1 MAKKQINMKTAA
13 GQSMADTAVRMA
25 EDGYVAMPVRRV
37 FGSRMDNAGS
47 HWKGVYNNLLGVSP
61 DGQSASV
68 AATSPV
74 GNEIPVT
81 GGTEKLGYIS
91 WGANNR
97 HPNMVALLVS
107 MLPYTAVGVKFN
119 TDVIA
124 GLGPKPKYRFNRYV
138 NGGIQTES
146 IDYSAAKQLIEGQLF
161 EKRQQLMDFLSTANN
176 GQNELRKQMEDQL
189 RKEVAD
195 LEQALKKWEDTTKG
209 VEILLKN
216 SNVDLVN
223 TELANDF
230 SHFGICFP
238 ELQLDLQNENK
249 NDATWNPKVIGI
261 NYHSAHTCRL
271 ERMDKQNRINYVY
284 VSNGWLDS
292 TVNNQNQDF
301 EIAAVPALDP
311 HRPLASLEEK
321 IRNHRIRSYTGAKN
335 ANGKPKTER
344 PTHFILP
351 CYYPSAGHP
360 YYPQPAWQ
368 SILVGDVY
376 RYLSTIVESRRIAKE
391 NSNSAGKIIYIHT
404 EYLQKLFMQADVKK
418 QEEKDALRDAMWAE
432 INTFLKDKE
441 NNGQTILSFTFIGSD
456 GKEHD
461 AWRIVDVPMSDSNEA
476 DANKTELEELS
487 NIVFLALQIHSVLIG
502 NSIGASSSGGTQ
514 QREMYELKKLLTVP
528 TQRLLLKPY
537 YVARDFNGWD
547 EHLEWEIGQ
556 MSLTTLDRNKNGME
570 ETKV

>member
-1 MAKKQINMKTAA
+1 MAKKKPQMTTPAA
-13 GQSMADTAVRMA
+13 QTLAATTQQMAQ
-25 EDGYVAMPVRRV
+25 EGYVALPARRV

-47 HWKGVYNNLLGVSP
+47 HWKGVYNNLLGVAP

-68 AATSPV
+68 SATSPV

-81 GGTEKLGYIS
+81 GGTDKLGYIS

-97 HPNMVALLVS
+97 HPNMVSLLVS

-124 GLGPKPKYRFNRYV
+124 GLGPKPVYRYNRFV
-138 NGGIQTES
+138 NGGIQTER
-146 IDYSAAKQLIEGQLF
+146 IDYSAAKTLIEGQLM
-161 EKRQQLMDFLSTANN
+161 EKRRILMYFLATE
-176 GQNELRKQMEDQL
+176 GGDPTLRKQMEEQL
-189 RKEVAD
+189 RKELA
-195 LEQALKKWEDTTKG
+195 EAEAALNKWEETTKG
-209 VEILLKN
+209 VKELLKN

-223 TELANDF
+223 TELASDF

-238 ELQLDLQNENK
+238 ELQLDRQGENE
-249 NDATWNPKVIGI
+249 NDATWKPKVIGI

-271 ERMDKQNRINYVY
+271 ERMDKKGVINYVY
-284 VSNGWLDS
+284 ISNQWLDS
-292 TVNNQNQDF
+292 TVNNQNSDF
-301 EIAAVPALDP
+301 EIAAVPALDA

-321 IRNHRIRSYTGAKN
+321 VRNHRIRAY
-335 ANGKPKTER
+335 NGKKSSKGKRIGERR

-404 EYLQKLFMQADVKK
+404 DYLAKLYQQEDIKTADER
-418 QEEKDALRDAMWAE
+418 QQLRDQMWNE
-432 INTFLKDKE
+432 INTFLQDRQ
-441 NNGQTILSFTFIGSD
+441 NNGQTILSFTFTGSD

-461 AWRIVDVPMSDSNEA
+461 AWRIVDVPMNSANEA

-556 MSLTTLDRNKNGME
+556 MTLTTLDRNKNGME

>member
-1 MAKKQINMKTAA
+1 MAKKNPQMTTPAA
-13 GQSMADTAVRMA
+13 QSLAATTQQMAQ
-25 EDGYVAMPVRRV
+25 EGYVALPARRV

-47 HWKGVYNNLLGVSP
+47 HWKGVYNNLLGVAP

-68 AATSPV
+68 SATSPV
-74 GNEIPVT
+74 GNEIPVA
-81 GGTEKLGYIS
+81 GGTDKLGYIS

-97 HPNMVALLVS
+97 HPNMVSLLVS

-124 GLGPKPKYRFNRYV
+124 GLGPKPVYRYNRFV
-138 NGGIQTES
+138 NGGIQTER
-146 IDYSAAKQLIEGQLF
+146 IDYSAAKTLIEGQLM
-161 EKRQQLMDFLSTANN
+161 EKRRILMDFLATE
-176 GQNELRKQMEDQL
+176 GGDPTLRKQMEEQL
-189 RKEVAD
+189 RKELA
-195 LEQALKKWEDTTKG
+195 EAEAALNKWEETTKG
-209 VEILLKN
+209 VKELLKN

-223 TELANDF
+223 TELASDF

-238 ELQLDLQNENK
+238 ELQLDRQGENE
-249 NDATWNPKVIGI
+249 NDATWKPKVIGI

-271 ERMDKQNRINYVY
+271 ERMDKKGVINYVY
-284 VSNGWLDS
+284 ISNQWLDS
-292 TVNNQNQDF
+292 TVNNQNSDF
-301 EIAAVPALDP
+301 EIAAVPALDA

-321 IRNHRIRSYTGAKN
+321 VRNHRIRAY
-335 ANGKPKTER
+335 NGKKSSKGKRIGERR

-404 EYLQKLFMQADVKK
+404 DYLAKLYQQEDIKTADER
-418 QEEKDALRDAMWAE
+418 QQLRDQMWNE
-432 INTFLKDKE
+432 INTFLQDRQ
-441 NNGQTILSFTFIGSD
+441 NNGQTILSFTFTGSD

-461 AWRIVDVPMSDSNEA
+461 AWRIVDVPMNSANEA

-556 MSLTTLDRNKNGME
+556 MTLTTLDRNKNGME

>member
-1 MAKKQINMKTAA
+1 MAKKKPQMTTPAA
-13 GQSMADTAVRMA
+13 QSLAATTQQMAQ
-25 EDGYVAMPVRRV
+25 EGYVALPARRV
-37 FGSRMDNAGS
+37 FGSRMDNAGA
-47 HWKGVYNNLLGVSP
+47 HWKETYNTLLGVAP
-61 DGQSASV
+61 DGKNASV

-97 HPNMVALLVS
+97 HPNMVSLLVS

-124 GLGPKPKYRFNRYV
+124 GLGPKPMYRYNRFV
-138 NGGIQTES
+138 NGGVQTER
-146 IDYSAAKQLIEGQLF
+146 IDYSAAKTLIEGQLM
-161 EKRQQLMDFLSTANN
+161 EKCKALMDFLATD
-176 GQNELRKQMEDQL
+176 GGDPTLRKQMEDQL
-189 RKEVAD
+189 RKELAD
-195 LEQALKKWEDTTKG
+195 AEAALKKWELTTNGIK
-209 VEILLKN
+209 ELLKN

-238 ELQLDLQNENK
+238 ELQLDRQAENK
-249 NDATWNPKVIGI
+249 NDATWKPRVIGI

-271 ERMDKQNRINYVY
+271 ERMDKKGVINYVY
-284 VSNGWLDS
+284 ISNQWLDS
-292 TVNNQNQDF
+292 TVNNQNNDF
-301 EIAAVPALDP
+301 EVAAVPALDA

-321 IRNHRIRSYTGAKN
+321 IRNHRIRAY
-335 ANGKPKTER
+335 NGKTTAKGKPQTER

-404 EYLQKLFMQADVKK
+404 DYLAKLYQQEDVKTADDR
-418 QEEKDALRDAMWAE
+418 EKLRDDMWNE
-432 INTFLKDKE
+432 INTFLQDRQ
-441 NNGQTILSFTFIGSD
+441 NNGQTILSFTFTGTD

-461 AWRIVDVPMSDSNEA
+461 AWRIVDVPMNSANEA

-547 EHLEWEIGQ
+547 EHLEWEIGS
-556 MSLTTLDRNKNGME
+556 MTLTTLDRNKNGIE

>member
-1 MAKKQINMKTAA
+1 MAKKKPQMTTPAA
-13 GQSMADTAVRMA
+13 QSLAATTQQMAQ
-25 EDGYVAMPVRRV
+25 EGYVALPARRV
-37 FGSRMDNAGS
+37 FGSRMDNAGA
-47 HWKGVYNNLLGVSP
+47 HWKETYNTLLGVAP
-61 DGQSASV
+61 DGKNASV

-97 HPNMVALLVS
+97 HPNMVSLLVS

-124 GLGPKPKYRFNRYV
+124 GLGPKPMYRYNRFV
-138 NGGIQTES
+138 NGGVQTER
-146 IDYSAAKQLIEGQLF
+146 IDYSAAKTLIEGQLM
-161 EKRQQLMDFLSTANN
+161 EKRKALMDFLATE
-176 GQNELRKQMEDQL
+176 GGDPTLRKQMEDQL
-189 RKEVAD
+189 RKELAD
-195 LEQALKKWEDTTKG
+195 AEAALKKWELTTNG
-209 VEILLKN
+209 IQELLKN

-238 ELQLDLQNENK
+238 ELQLDRQAENK
-249 NDATWNPKVIGI
+249 NDATWKPRVIGI

-271 ERMDKQNRINYVY
+271 ERMDKKGVINYVY
-284 VSNGWLDS
+284 ISNRWLDS
-292 TVNNQNQDF
+292 TVNNQNNDF
-301 EIAAVPALDP
+301 EVAAVPALDA

-321 IRNHRIRSYTGAKN
+321 IRNHRIRAY
-335 ANGKPKTER
+335 NGKTTAKGKPQTER

-404 EYLQKLFMQADVKK
+404 DYLAKLYQQEDVKTADDR
-418 QEEKDALRDAMWAE
+418 EKLRDDMWNE
-432 INTFLKDKE
+432 INTFLQDRQ
-441 NNGQTILSFTFIGSD
+441 NNGQTILSFTFTGTD

-461 AWRIVDVPMSDSNEA
+461 AWRIVDVPMNSANEA

-502 NSIGASSSGGTQ
+502 NSIGASRSGGTQ

-547 EHLEWEIGQ
+547 EHLEWEIGS
-556 MSLTTLDRNKNGME
+556 MTLTTLDRNKNGIE

>member
-1 MAKKQINMKTAA
+1 MAKKKPQMTTPAA
-13 GQSMADTAVRMA
+13 QSLAATTQQMAQ
-25 EDGYVAMPVRRV
+25 EGYVALPARRV
-37 FGSRMDNAGS
+37 FGSRMDNAGA
-47 HWKGVYNNLLGVSP
+47 HWKETYNTLLGVAP
-61 DGQSASV
+61 DGKNASV

-74 GNEIPVT
+74 GNERPVT

-97 HPNMVALLVS
+97 HPNMVSLLVS

-124 GLGPKPKYRFNRYV
+124 GLGPKPMYRYNRFV
-138 NGGIQTES
+138 NGGVQTER
-146 IDYSAAKQLIEGQLF
+146 IDYSAAKTLIEGQLM
-161 EKRQQLMDFLSTANN
+161 EKRKALMDFLVTE
-176 GQNELRKQMEDQL
+176 GGDPTLRKQMEDQL
-189 RKEVAD
+189 RKELAD
-195 LEQALKKWEDTTKG
+195 AEAALKKWELTTNG
-209 VEILLKN
+209 IQELLKN

-238 ELQLDLQNENK
+238 ELQLDRQAENK
-249 NDATWNPKVIGI
+249 NDATWKPRVIGI

-271 ERMDKQNRINYVY
+271 ERMDKKGVINYVY
-284 VSNGWLDS
+284 ISNQWLDS
-292 TVNNQNQDF
+292 TVNNQNNDF
-301 EIAAVPALDP
+301 EVAAVPALDA

-321 IRNHRIRSYTGAKN
+321 IRNHRIRAY
-335 ANGKPKTER
+335 NGKTTAKGKPQTER

-404 EYLQKLFMQADVKK
+404 DYLAKLYQQEDVKTA
-418 QEEKDALRDAMWAE
+418 EAREKLRDDMWNE
-432 INTFLKDKE
+432 INTFLQDRQ
-441 NNGQTILSFTFIGSD
+441 NNGQTILSFTFTGTD

-461 AWRIVDVPMSDSNEA
+461 AWRIVDVPMNSANEA

-547 EHLEWEIGQ
+547 EHLEWEIGS
-556 MSLTTLDRNKNGME
+556 MTLTTLDRNKNGIE

>member
-1 MAKKQINMKTAA
+1 MAKKKPQMTTSAA
-13 GQSMADTAVRMA
+13 QSLAATTQQMAQ
-25 EDGYVAMPVRRV
+25 DGYVALPARRV
-37 FGSRMDNAGS
+37 FGSRMDNAGA
-47 HWKGVYNNLLGVSP
+47 HWKETYNALLGVAP
-61 DGQSASV
+61 DGKNASV
-68 AATSPV
+68 TAISPV

-97 HPNMVALLVS
+97 HPNMVSLLVS

-124 GLGPKPKYRFNRYV
+124 GLGPKPVYRYNRFV
-138 NGGIQTES
+138 NGGVQTER
-146 IDYSAAKQLIEGQLF
+146 IDYSAAKTLIEGQLT
-161 EKRQQLMDFLSTANN
+161 EKRKALMDFLATE
-176 GQNELRKQMEDQL
+176 GGDPTLRKQMEDQL
-189 RKEVAD
+189 RKELSDA
-195 LEQALKKWEDTTKG
+195 EAALKKWELTTEG
-209 VEILLKN
+209 INELLKN

-238 ELQLDLQNENK
+238 ELQLDRQAENK
-249 NDATWNPKVIGI
+249 NDATWKPRVIGI

-271 ERMDKQNRINYVY
+271 ERMDKKGVINYVY
-284 VSNGWLDS
+284 ISNQWLDS
-292 TVNNQNQDF
+292 TVNNQNNDF
-301 EIAAVPALDP
+301 EVAAVPALDA

-321 IRNHRIRSYTGAKN
+321 IRNHRIRAY
-335 ANGKPKTER
+335 NGKTTTKGKPQTER

-404 EYLQKLFMQADVKK
+404 DYLAKLYQQEDIKTADDR
-418 QEEKDALRDAMWAE
+418 EKLRDEMWNE
-432 INTFLKDKE
+432 INAFLQDRQ
-441 NNGQTILSFTFIGSD
+441 NNGQTILSFTFTGTD

-461 AWRIVDVPMSDSNEA
+461 AWRIVDVPMNSANEA

-547 EHLEWEIGQ
+547 EHLEWEVGS
-556 MSLTTLDRNKNGME
+556 MTLTTLDRNKNGIE

>member
-1 MAKKQINMKTAA
+1 MAKKKPQMTTPAA
-13 GQSMADTAVRMA
+13 QSLAATTQQMAQ
-25 EDGYVAMPVRRV
+25 EGYVALPARRV
-37 FGSRMDNAGS
+37 FGSRMDNAGA
-47 HWKGVYNNLLGVSP
+47 HWKETYNALLGVAP
-61 DGQSASV
+61 DGKNASV

-81 GGTEKLGYIS
+81 GGTDKLGYIS

-97 HPNMVALLVS
+97 HPNMVSLLVS

-124 GLGPKPKYRFNRYV
+124 GLGPKPMYRYNRFV
-138 NGGIQTES
+138 NGGVQTER
-146 IDYSAAKQLIEGQLF
+146 IDYSAAKTLIEGQLM
-161 EKRQQLMDFLSTANN
+161 EKRKALMDFLATE
-176 GQNELRKQMEDQL
+176 GGDPTLRKQMEDQL
-189 RKEVAD
+189 RKELAD
-195 LEQALKKWEDTTKG
+195 AEAALNKWEFTTDGIK
-209 VEILLKN
+209 ELLKN

-238 ELQLDLQNENK
+238 ELQLDRQAENK
-249 NDATWNPKVIGI
+249 NDATWKPKVIGI

-271 ERMDKQNRINYVY
+271 ERMDKKGVINYVY
-284 VSNGWLDS
+284 ISNQWLDS
-292 TVNNQNQDF
+292 TVNNQNNDF
-301 EIAAVPALDP
+301 EVAAVPALDA

-321 IRNHRIRSYTGAKN
+321 IRNHRIRAY
-335 ANGKPKTER
+335 NGKTTAKGKPQTER

-404 EYLQKLFMQADVKK
+404 DYLAKLYQQEDVKTADDR
-418 QEEKDALRDAMWAE
+418 EKLRDEMWNE
-432 INTFLKDKE
+432 INTFLQDRQ
-441 NNGQTILSFTFIGSD
+441 NNGQTILSFTFTGTD

-461 AWRIVDVPMSDSNEA
+461 AWRIVDVPMNSANEA

-547 EHLEWEIGQ
+547 EHLEWEISQ
-556 MSLTTLDRNKNGME
+556 MSLTTLDRNKNGIE

>member
-1 MAKKQINMKTAA
+1 MAKKKPQMTTPAA
-13 GQSMADTAVRMA
+13 QSLAATTQQMAQ
-25 EDGYVAMPVRRV
+25 EGYVALPARRV
-37 FGSRMDNAGS
+37 FGSRMDNAGA
-47 HWKGVYNNLLGVSP
+47 HWKEVYNNLLGVAP
-61 DGQSASV
+61 DGKNASV

-97 HPNMVALLVS
+97 HPNMVSLLVS

-124 GLGPKPKYRFNRYV
+124 GLGPKPMYRYNRFV
-138 NGGIQTES
+138 NGGVQTER
-146 IDYSAAKQLIEGQLF
+146 IDYSAAKTLIEGQLM
-161 EKRQQLMDFLSTANN
+161 EKRKALMDFLATE
-176 GQNELRKQMEDQL
+176 GGDPTLRKQMEDQL
-189 RKEVAD
+189 RKELAD
-195 LEQALKKWEDTTKG
+195 AEAALKKWELTTNGIK
-209 VEILLKN
+209 ELLKN

-238 ELQLDLQNENK
+238 ELQLDRQAENK
-249 NDATWNPKVIGI
+249 NDATWKPRVIGI

-271 ERMDKQNRINYVY
+271 ERMDKKGVINYVY
-284 VSNGWLDS
+284 ISNQWLDS
-292 TVNNQNQDF
+292 TVNNQNNDF
-301 EIAAVPALDP
+301 EIAAVPALDA

-321 IRNHRIRSYTGAKN
+321 IRNHRIRAY
-335 ANGKPKTER
+335 NGKTTAKGKPQTER

-404 EYLQKLFMQADVKK
+404 EYLSKLYMQ
-418 QEEKDALRDAMWAE
+418 EKVDKLEDKNRLRDEMWTE
-432 INTFLKDKE
+432 INEFLRDKE

-461 AWRIVDVPMSDSNEA
+461 AWRIVDVPMNSMNEA

-547 EHLEWEIGQ
+547 EHLEWEIGS
-556 MSLTTLDRNKNGME
+556 MTLTTLDRNKNGIE

>member
-1 MAKKQINMKTAA
+1 MAKKKPKMTTPAA
-13 GQSMADTAVRMA
+13 QSLAATTQQMAQ
-25 EDGYVAMPVRRV
+25 EGYVALPARRV
-37 FGSRMDNAGS
+37 FGSRMDNAGA
-47 HWKGVYNNLLGVSP
+47 HWKETYNTLLGVAP
-61 DGQSASV
+61 DGKNASV

-97 HPNMVALLVS
+97 HPNMVSLLVS

-124 GLGPKPKYRFNRYV
+124 GLGPKPMYRYNRFV
-138 NGGIQTES
+138 NGGVQTER
-146 IDYSAAKQLIEGQLF
+146 IDYSAAKTLIEGQLM
-161 EKRQQLMDFLSTANN
+161 EKRKALMDFLATE
-176 GQNELRKQMEDQL
+176 GGDPTLRKQMEDQL
-189 RKEVAD
+189 RKELAD
-195 LEQALKKWEDTTKG
+195 AEAALKKWELTTNGIK
-209 VEILLKN
+209 ELLKN

-238 ELQLDLQNENK
+238 ELQLDRQAENK
-249 NDATWNPKVIGI
+249 NDATWKPRVIGI

-271 ERMDKQNRINYVY
+271 ERMDKKGVINYVY
-284 VSNGWLDS
+284 ISNQWLDS
-292 TVNNQNQDF
+292 TVNNQNNDF
-301 EIAAVPALDP
+301 EVAAVPALDA

-321 IRNHRIRSYTGAKN
+321 IRNHRIRAY
-335 ANGKPKTER
+335 NGKTTAKGKPQTER

-404 EYLQKLFMQADVKK
+404 DYLAKLYQQEDVKTADDR
-418 QEEKDALRDAMWAE
+418 EKLRDDMWNE
-432 INTFLKDKE
+432 INTFLQDRQ
-441 NNGQTILSFTFIGSD
+441 NNGQTILSFTFTGTD

-461 AWRIVDVPMSDSNEA
+461 AWRIVDVPMNSANEA

-502 NSIGASSSGGTQ
+502 NSVGASSSGGTQ

-547 EHLEWEIGQ
+547 EHLEWEIGS
-556 MSLTTLDRNKNGME
+556 MTLTTLDRNKNGIE

>member
-1 MAKKQINMKTAA
+1 MAKKKPQMTTPAA
-13 GQSMADTAVRMA
+13 QSLAATTQQMAQ
-25 EDGYVAMPVRRV
+25 EGYVALPARRV
-37 FGSRMDNAGS
+37 FGSRMDNAGA
-47 HWKGVYNNLLGVSP
+47 HWKETYNALLGVAP
-61 DGQSASV
+61 DGKNASV

-81 GGTEKLGYIS
+81 GGTDKLGYIS

-97 HPNMVALLVS
+97 HPNMVSLLVS

-124 GLGPKPKYRFNRYV
+124 GLGPKPMYRYNRFV
-138 NGGIQTES
+138 NGGVQTER
-146 IDYSAAKQLIEGQLF
+146 IDYSAAKTLIEGQLM
-161 EKRQQLMDFLSTANN
+161 EKRKALMDFLATE
-176 GQNELRKQMEDQL
+176 GGDPTLRKQMEDQL
-189 RKEVAD
+189 RKELAD
-195 LEQALKKWEDTTKG
+195 AEAALNKWEFTTDGIK
-209 VEILLKN
+209 ELLKN

-238 ELQLDLQNENK
+238 ELQLDRQAENK
-249 NDATWNPKVIGI
+249 NDATWKPKVIGI

-271 ERMDKQNRINYVY
+271 ERMDKKGVINYVY
-284 VSNGWLDS
+284 ISNQWLDS
-292 TVNNQNQDF
+292 TVNNQNNDF
-301 EIAAVPALDP
+301 EVAAVPALDA

-321 IRNHRIRSYTGAKN
+321 IRNHRIRAY
-335 ANGKPKTER
+335 NGKTTAKGKPQTER

-404 EYLQKLFMQADVKK
+404 DYLAKLYQQEDIKTADER
-418 QEEKDALRDAMWAE
+418 QQLRDQMWNE
-432 INTFLKDKE
+432 INTFLQDRQ
-441 NNGQTILSFTFIGSD
+441 NNGQTILSFTFTGSD

-461 AWRIVDVPMSDSNEA
+461 AWRIVDVPMNSANEA

-556 MSLTTLDRNKNGME
+556 MTLTTLDRNKNGIE

>member
-1 MAKKQINMKTAA
+1 MAKKKPQMTTPAA
-13 GQSMADTAVRMA
+13 QSLAATTQQMAQ
-25 EDGYVAMPVRRV
+25 EGYVALPARRV
-37 FGSRMDNAGS
+37 FGSRMDNAGA
-47 HWKGVYNNLLGVSP
+47 HWKETYNTLLGVAP
-61 DGQSASV
+61 DGKNASV

-97 HPNMVALLVS
+97 HPNMVSLLVS

-124 GLGPKPKYRFNRYV
+124 GLGPKPMYRYNRFV
-138 NGGIQTES
+138 NGGVQTER
-146 IDYSAAKQLIEGQLF
+146 IDYSAAKTLIEGQLM
-161 EKRQQLMDFLSTANN
+161 EKRKALMDFLATE
-176 GQNELRKQMEDQL
+176 GGDPTLRKQMEDQL
-189 RKEVAD
+189 RKELAD
-195 LEQALKKWEDTTKG
+195 AEAALKKWELTTNGIK
-209 VEILLKN
+209 ELLKN

-238 ELQLDLQNENK
+238 ELQLYRQAENK
-249 NDATWNPKVIGI
+249 NDATWKPRVIGI

-271 ERMDKQNRINYVY
+271 ERMDKKGVINYVY
-284 VSNGWLDS
+284 ISNQWLDS
-292 TVNNQNQDF
+292 TVNNQNNDF
-301 EIAAVPALDP
+301 EIAAVPALDA

-321 IRNHRIRSYTGAKN
+321 IRNHRIRAY
-335 ANGKPKTER
+335 NGKTTAKGKPQTER

-404 EYLQKLFMQADVKK
+404 EYLSKLYMQ
-418 QEEKDALRDAMWAE
+418 EKVDKLEDKNRLRDEMWTE
-432 INTFLKDKE
+432 INEFLRDKE

-461 AWRIVDVPMSDSNEA
+461 AWRIVDVPMNSMNEA

-547 EHLEWEIGQ
+547 EHLEWEIGS
-556 MSLTTLDRNKNGME
+556 MTLTTLDRNKNGIE

>member
-1 MAKKQINMKTAA
+1 MAKKKPQMTTPAA
-13 GQSMADTAVRMA
+13 QSLAATTQQMAQ
-25 EDGYVAMPVRRV
+25 EGYVALPARRV

-47 HWKGVYNNLLGVSP
+47 HWKGVYNNLLGVAP

-68 AATSPV
+68 SATSPV

-81 GGTEKLGYIS
+81 GGTDKLGYIS

-97 HPNMVALLVS
+97 HPNMVSLLVS

-124 GLGPKPKYRFNRYV
+124 GLGPKPVYRYNRFV
-138 NGGIQTES
+138 NGKVETER
-146 IDYSAAKQLIEGQLF
+146 IDYSAAKTLIEGQLM
-161 EKRQQLMDFLSTANN
+161 EKRKALMDFLATEGGDST
-176 GQNELRKQMEDQL
+176 LRKQMEEQL
-189 RKEVAD
+189 RKELAD
-195 LEQALKKWEDTTKG
+195 AEASLKKWEDTNKG
-209 VEILLKN
+209 VEDFLKN
-216 SNVDLVN
+216 TNVDLVT
-223 TELANDF
+223 TELASDF

-261 NYHSAHTCRL
+261 NYHMAHTCRL
-271 ERMDKQNRINYVY
+271 ERKDKQNRINYVY
-284 VSNGWLDS
+284 VSNQWLDS
-292 TVNNQNQDF
+292 TVNNQNGDF
-301 EIAAVPALDP
+301 EVAAVPALDP
-311 HRPLASLEEK
+311 HRPLPSLEEK
-321 IRNHRIRSYTGAKN
+321 IRNHRIRAYTGRKN

-404 EYLQKLFMQADVKK
+404 DYLAKLYQQEDIKTAD
-418 QEEKDALRDAMWAE
+418 QRQQLRDQMWNE
-432 INTFLKDKE
+432 INTFLQDRQ
-441 NNGQTILSFTFIGSD
+441 NNGQTILSFTFTGSD

-461 AWRIVDVPMSDSNEA
+461 AWRIVDVPMNSANEA

-556 MSLTTLDRNKNGME
+556 MTLTTLDRNKNGME

>member
-1 MAKKQINMKTAA
+1 MAKKKPQMTTPAA
-13 GQSMADTAVRMA
+13 QSLAATTQQMAQ
-25 EDGYVAMPVRRV
+25 EGYVALPARRV
-37 FGSRMDNAGS
+37 FGSRMDNAGA
-47 HWKGVYNNLLGVSP
+47 HWKETYNALLGVAP
-61 DGQSASV
+61 DGKNASV

-81 GGTEKLGYIS
+81 GGTDKLGYIS

-97 HPNMVALLVS
+97 HPNMVSLLVS

-124 GLGPKPKYRFNRYV
+124 GLGPKPMYRYNRFV
-138 NGGIQTES
+138 NGGVQTER
-146 IDYSAAKQLIEGQLF
+146 IDYSAAKTLIEGQLM
-161 EKRQQLMDFLSTANN
+161 EKRKALMDFLATE
-176 GQNELRKQMEDQL
+176 GGDPTLRKQMEDQL
-189 RKEVAD
+189 RKELAD
-195 LEQALKKWEDTTKG
+195 AEAALNKWEFTTDG
-209 VEILLKN
+209 IQELLKN

-238 ELQLDLQNENK
+238 ELQLDRQGENK
-249 NDATWNPKVIGI
+249 NDTIWKTRVIGI

-271 ERMDKQNRINYVY
+271 ERMDKKGVINYVY
-284 VSNGWLDS
+284 ISNQWLDS
-292 TVNNQNQDF
+292 TVNNQNNDF
-301 EIAAVPALDP
+301 EVAAVPALDA

-321 IRNHRIRSYTGAKN
+321 IRNHRIRAY
-335 ANGKPKTER
+335 NGKTTAKGKPQTER

-404 EYLQKLFMQADVKK
+404 EYLAKLYMQ
-418 QEEKDALRDAMWAE
+418 EKAEKMEDKNRLRDEMWDE
-432 INTFLKDKE
+432 INAFLQDRE
-441 NNGQTILSFTFIGSD
+441 NNGQTILSFTFIGAD

-461 AWRIVDVPMSDSNEA
+461 AWRIVDVPMNSANEA

-547 EHLEWEIGQ
+547 EHLEWEVGS
-556 MSLTTLDRNKNGME
+556 MTLTTLDRNKNGIE

>member
-1 MAKKQINMKTAA
+1 MAKKKPQMTTPAA
-13 GQSMADTAVRMA
+13 QSLADTTQQMA
-25 EDGYVAMPVRRV
+25 QEGYVALPARRV
-37 FGSRMDNAGS
+37 FGSRMDNAGA
-47 HWKGVYNNLLGVSP
+47 HWKETYNTLLGVAP
-61 DGQSASV
+61 DGKNASV

-97 HPNMVALLVS
+97 HPNMVSLLVS

-124 GLGPKPKYRFNRYV
+124 GLGPKPMYRYNRFV
-138 NGGIQTES
+138 NGGVQTER
-146 IDYSAAKQLIEGQLF
+146 IDYSAAKTLIEGQLM
-161 EKRQQLMDFLSTANN
+161 EKRKALMDFLATE
-176 GQNELRKQMEDQL
+176 GGDPTLRKQMEDQL
-189 RKEVAD
+189 RKELAD
-195 LEQALKKWEDTTKG
+195 AEAALKKWELTTNGIK
-209 VEILLKN
+209 ELLKN

-238 ELQLDLQNENK
+238 ELQLDRQAENK
-249 NDATWNPKVIGI
+249 NDATWKPRVIGI

-271 ERMDKQNRINYVY
+271 ERMDKKGVINYVY
-284 VSNGWLDS
+284 ISNQWLDS
-292 TVNNQNQDF
+292 TVNNQNNDF
-301 EIAAVPALDP
+301 EVAAVPALDA

-321 IRNHRIRSYTGAKN
+321 IRNHRIRAY
-335 ANGKPKTER
+335 NGKTTAKGKPQTER

-391 NSNSAGKIIYIHT
+391 NSNSAGKIIYIHVD
-404 EYLQKLFMQADVKK
+404 YLTKLYF
-418 QEEKDALRDAMWAE
+418 QEDAKTSEAREKLRDDMWNE
-432 INTFLKDKE
+432 INTFLQDRQ
-441 NNGQTILSFTFIGSD
+441 NNGQTILSFTFTGTD

-461 AWRIVDVPMSDSNEA
+461 AWRIVDVPMNSANEA

-547 EHLEWEIGQ
+547 EHLEWEIGS
-556 MSLTTLDRNKNGME
+556 MTLTTLDRNKNGIE

>member
-1 MAKKQINMKTAA
+1 MAKKKPQMTTPAA
-13 GQSMADTAVRMA
+13 QSLAATTQQMAQ
-25 EDGYVAMPVRRV
+25 EGYVALPARRV
-37 FGSRMDNAGS
+37 FGSRMDNAGA
-47 HWKGVYNNLLGVSP
+47 HWKETYNTLLGVAP
-61 DGQSASV
+61 DGKNASV

-97 HPNMVALLVS
+97 HPNMVSLLVS

-124 GLGPKPKYRFNRYV
+124 GLGPKPIYRYNRFV
-138 NGGIQTES
+138 NGGVQTER
-146 IDYSAAKQLIEGQLF
+146 IDYSAAKTLIEGQLM
-161 EKRQQLMDFLSTANN
+161 EKRKALMDFLATE
-176 GQNELRKQMEDQL
+176 GGDPTLRKQMEDQL
-189 RKEVAD
+189 RKELAD
-195 LEQALKKWEDTTKG
+195 AEAALKKWELTTNG
-209 VEILLKN
+209 IQELLKN

-238 ELQLDLQNENK
+238 ELQLDRQTENK
-249 NDATWNPKVIGI
+249 NDATWKPRVIGI

-271 ERMDKQNRINYVY
+271 ERMDKKGVINYVY
-284 VSNGWLDS
+284 ISNQWLDS
-292 TVNNQNQDF
+292 TVNNQNNDF
-301 EIAAVPALDP
+301 EVAAVPALDA

-321 IRNHRIRSYTGAKN
+321 IRNHRIRAY
-335 ANGKPKTER
+335 NGKTTAKGKPQTER

-404 EYLQKLFMQADVKK
+404 DYLAKLYQQEDVKTADDR
-418 QEEKDALRDAMWAE
+418 EKLRDDMWNE
-432 INTFLKDKE
+432 INTFLQDRQ
-441 NNGQTILSFTFIGSD
+441 NNGQTILSFTFTGTD

-461 AWRIVDVPMSDSNEA
+461 AWRIVDVPMNSANEA

-547 EHLEWEIGQ
+547 EHLEWEVGS
-556 MSLTTLDRNKNGME
+556 MTLTTLDRNKNGIE

>member
-1 MAKKQINMKTAA
+1 MAKKKPQMTTPAA
-13 GQSMADTAVRMA
+13 QSLAATTQQMAQ
-25 EDGYVAMPVRRV
+25 EGYVALPARRV
-37 FGSRMDNAGS
+37 FGSRMDNAGA
-47 HWKGVYNNLLGVSP
+47 HWKETYNALLGVAP
-61 DGQSASV
+61 DGKNASV

-81 GGTEKLGYIS
+81 GGTDKLGYIS

-97 HPNMVALLVS
+97 HPNMVSLLVS

-124 GLGPKPKYRFNRYV
+124 GLGPKPMYRYNRFV
-138 NGGIQTES
+138 NGGVQTER
-146 IDYSAAKQLIEGQLF
+146 IDYSAAKTLIEGQLM
-161 EKRQQLMDFLSTANN
+161 EKRKALMDFLATE
-176 GQNELRKQMEDQL
+176 GGDPTLRKQMEDQL
-189 RKEVAD
+189 RKELAD
-195 LEQALKKWEDTTKG
+195 AEAALNKWEFTTDGIK
-209 VEILLKN
+209 ELLKN

-238 ELQLDLQNENK
+238 ELQLDRQAENK
-249 NDATWNPKVIGI
+249 NDATWKPKVIGI

-271 ERMDKQNRINYVY
+271 ERMDKKGVINYVY
-284 VSNGWLDS
+284 ISNQWLDS
-292 TVNNQNQDF
+292 TVNNQNNDF
-301 EIAAVPALDP
+301 EVAAVPVLDA

-321 IRNHRIRSYTGAKN
+321 IRNHRIRAY
-335 ANGKPKTER
+335 NGKTTAKGKPQTER

-404 EYLQKLFMQADVKK
+404 DYLAKLYQQEDVKTADDR
-418 QEEKDALRDAMWAE
+418 EKLRDEMWNE
-432 INTFLKDKE
+432 INTFLQDRQ
-441 NNGQTILSFTFIGSD
+441 NNGQTILSFTFTGTD

-461 AWRIVDVPMSDSNEA
+461 AWRIVDVPMNSANEA

-547 EHLEWEIGQ
+547 EHLEWEISQ
-556 MSLTTLDRNKNGME
+556 MSLTTLDRNKNGIE

>member
-1 MAKKQINMKTAA
+1 MAKKKPQMTTPAA
-13 GQSMADTAVRMA
+13 QSLAATTQQMAQ
-25 EDGYVAMPVRRV
+25 EGYVALPARRV
-37 FGSRMDNAGS
+37 FGSRMDNAGA
-47 HWKGVYNNLLGVSP
+47 HWKETYNALLGVAP
-61 DGQSASV
+61 DGKNASV

-81 GGTEKLGYIS
+81 GGTDKLGYIS

-97 HPNMVALLVS
+97 HPNMVSLLVS

-124 GLGPKPKYRFNRYV
+124 GLGPKPMYRYNRFV
-138 NGGIQTES
+138 NGGVQTER
-146 IDYSAAKQLIEGQLF
+146 IDYSAAKTFIEGQLM
-161 EKRQQLMDFLSTANN
+161 EKRKALMDFLATE
-176 GQNELRKQMEDQL
+176 GGDPTLRKQMEDQL
-189 RKEVAD
+189 RKELAD
-195 LEQALKKWEDTTKG
+195 AEAALNKWEFTTDGIK
-209 VEILLKN
+209 ELLKN

-238 ELQLDLQNENK
+238 ELQLDRQAENK
-249 NDATWNPKVIGI
+249 NDATWKPKVIGI

-271 ERMDKQNRINYVY
+271 ERMDKKGVINYVY
-284 VSNGWLDS
+284 ISNQWLDS
-292 TVNNQNQDF
+292 TVNNQNNDF
-301 EIAAVPALDP
+301 EVAAVPALDA

-321 IRNHRIRSYTGAKN
+321 IRNHRIRAY
-335 ANGKPKTER
+335 NGKTTAKGKPQTER

-404 EYLQKLFMQADVKK
+404 DYLAKLYQQEDIKTADER
-418 QEEKDALRDAMWAE
+418 QQLRDQMWNE
-432 INTFLKDKE
+432 INTFLQDRQ
-441 NNGQTILSFTFIGSD
+441 NNGQTILSFTFTGSD

-461 AWRIVDVPMSDSNEA
+461 AWRIVDVPMNSANEA

-556 MSLTTLDRNKNGME
+556 MTLTTLDRNKNGIE

>member
-1 MAKKQINMKTAA
+1 MAKKKPQMTTPAA
-13 GQSMADTAVRMA
+13 QSLAATTQQMAQ
-25 EDGYVAMPVRRV
+25 EGYVALPARRV
-37 FGSRMDNAGS
+37 FGSRMDNAGA
-47 HWKGVYNNLLGVSP
+47 HWKETYNTLLGVAP
-61 DGQSASV
+61 DGKNASV

-97 HPNMVALLVS
+97 HPNMVSLLVS

-124 GLGPKPKYRFNRYV
+124 GLGPKPMYRYNRFV
-138 NGGIQTES
+138 NGGVQTER
-146 IDYSAAKQLIEGQLF
+146 IDYSAAKTLIEGQLM
-161 EKRQQLMDFLSTANN
+161 EKRKALMDFLATE
-176 GQNELRKQMEDQL
+176 GGDPTLRKQMEDQL
-189 RKEVAD
+189 RKELAD
-195 LEQALKKWEDTTKG
+195 AEAALKKWEFTTDGIK
-209 VEILLKN
+209 ELLKN

-238 ELQLDLQNENK
+238 ELQLDRQAENK
-249 NDATWNPKVIGI
+249 NDATWKPRVIGI

-271 ERMDKQNRINYVY
+271 ERMDKKGVINYVY
-284 VSNGWLDS
+284 ISNQWLDS
-292 TVNNQNQDF
+292 TVNNQNNDF
-301 EIAAVPALDP
+301 EVAAVPALDA

-321 IRNHRIRSYTGAKN
+321 IRNHRIRAY
-335 ANGKPKTER
+335 NGKTTAKGKPQTER

-391 NSNSAGKIIYIHT
+391 NSNSAGKIIYIHVD
-404 EYLQKLFMQADVKK
+404 YLTKLYHLEDAKTA
-418 QEEKDALRDAMWAE
+418 EAREKLRDGMWNE
-432 INTFLKDKE
+432 INTFLQDRQ
-441 NNGQTILSFTFIGSD
+441 NNGQTILSFTFTGTD

-461 AWRIVDVPMSDSNEA
+461 AWRIVDVPMNSANEA

-547 EHLEWEIGQ
+547 EHLEWEIGS
-556 MSLTTLDRNKNGME
+556 MTLTTLDRNKNGIE

>member
-1 MAKKQINMKTAA
+1 MAKKKPQMTTPAA
-13 GQSMADTAVRMA
+13 QSLAATTQQMAQ
-25 EDGYVAMPVRRV
+25 EGYVALPARRV
-37 FGSRMDNAGS
+37 FGSRMDNAGA
-47 HWKGVYNNLLGVSP
+47 HWKETYNTLLGVAP
-61 DGQSASV
+61 DGKNASV

-97 HPNMVALLVS
+97 HPNMVSLLVS

-124 GLGPKPKYRFNRYV
+124 GLGPKPMYRYNRFV
-138 NGGIQTES
+138 NGGVQTER
-146 IDYSAAKQLIEGQLF
+146 IDYSAAKTLIEGQLM
-161 EKRQQLMDFLSTANN
+161 EKRKALMDFLATE
-176 GQNELRKQMEDQL
+176 GGDPTLRKQMEDQL
-189 RKEVAD
+189 RKELAD
-195 LEQALKKWEDTTKG
+195 AEAALKKWELTTNGIK
-209 VEILLKN
+209 ELLKN

-238 ELQLDLQNENK
+238 ELQLDRQAENK
-249 NDATWNPKVIGI
+249 NDATWKPRVIGI

-271 ERMDKQNRINYVY
+271 ERMDKKGVINYVY
-284 VSNGWLDS
+284 ISNQWLDS
-292 TVNNQNQDF
+292 TVNNQNNDF
-301 EIAAVPALDP
+301 EVAAVPALDA

-321 IRNHRIRSYTGAKN
+321 IRNHRIRAY
-335 ANGKPKTER
+335 NGKTTAKGKPQTER

-404 EYLQKLFMQADVKK
+404 DYLAKLYQQEDVKTADDR
-418 QEEKDALRDAMWAE
+418 EKLRDEMWNE
-432 INTFLKDKE
+432 INTFLQDRQ
-441 NNGQTILSFTFIGSD
+441 NNGQTILSFTFTGTD

-461 AWRIVDVPMSDSNEA
+461 AWRIVDVPMNSANEA

-547 EHLEWEIGQ
+547 EHLEWEIGS
-556 MSLTTLDRNKNGME
+556 MTLTTLDRNKNGIE
-570 ETKV
+570 ETKI

>member
-1 MAKKQINMKTAA
+1 MAKKKPQMTTPAA
-13 GQSMADTAVRMA
+13 QSLAATTQQMAQ
-25 EDGYVAMPVRRV
+25 EGYVALPARRV
-37 FGSRMDNAGS
+37 FGSRMDNAGA
-47 HWKGVYNNLLGVSP
+47 HWKETYNALLGVAP
-61 DGQSASV
+61 DGKNASV

-81 GGTEKLGYIS
+81 GGTDKLGYIS

-97 HPNMVALLVS
+97 HPNMVSLLVS

-124 GLGPKPKYRFNRYV
+124 GLGPKPMYRYNRFV
-138 NGGIQTES
+138 NGGVQTER
-146 IDYSAAKQLIEGQLF
+146 IDYSAAKTLIEGQLM
-161 EKRQQLMDFLSTANN
+161 EKRKALMDFLATE
-176 GQNELRKQMEDQL
+176 GGDPTLRKQMEDQL
-189 RKEVAD
+189 RKELAD
-195 LEQALKKWEDTTKG
+195 AEAALKKWELTTDG
-209 VEILLKN
+209 IQELLKN

-238 ELQLDLQNENK
+238 ELQLDRQAENK
-249 NDATWNPKVIGI
+249 NDATWKPRVIGI

-271 ERMDKQNRINYVY
+271 ERMDKKGVINYVY
-284 VSNGWLDS
+284 ISNQWLDS
-292 TVNNQNQDF
+292 TVNNQNNDF
-301 EIAAVPALDP
+301 EVAAVPALDA

-321 IRNHRIRSYTGAKN
+321 IRNHRIRAY
-335 ANGKPKTER
+335 NGKTTAKGKPQTER

-404 EYLQKLFMQADVKK
+404 EYLAKLYMQ
-418 QEEKDALRDAMWAE
+418 EKAEKMEDKNRLRDEMWDE
-432 INTFLKDKE
+432 INAFLQDRE
-441 NNGQTILSFTFIGSD
+441 NNGQTILSFTFIGTD

-461 AWRIVDVPMSDSNEA
+461 AWRIVDVPMNSANEA

-547 EHLEWEIGQ
+547 EHLEWEIGS
-556 MSLTTLDRNKNGME
+556 MTLTTLDRNKNGIE

>member
-1 MAKKQINMKTAA
+1 MAKKKPQMTTPAA
-13 GQSMADTAVRMA
+13 QSLVATTQKMAQ
-25 EDGYVAMPVRRV
+25 DGYVALPARRV
-37 FGSRMDNAGS
+37 FGSRMDNAGA
-47 HWKGVYNNLLGVSP
+47 HWKETYNNLLGAGP
-61 DGQSASV
+61 DGKGASV
-68 AATSPV
+68 SATSPV

-97 HPNMVALLVS
+97 HPNMVSLLVS

-124 GLGPKPKYRFNRYV
+124 GLGPKPVYRYNRFV
-138 NGGIQTES
+138 NGGVQTER
-146 IDYSAAKQLIEGQLF
+146 IDYSAAKTLIEGQLM
-161 EKRQQLMDFLSTANN
+161 EKRKALMDFLATE
-176 GQNELRKQMEDQL
+176 GGDPTLRKQMEDQL
-189 RKEVAD
+189 RKELAD
-195 LEQALKKWEDTTKG
+195 AEEALKKWNFTTEGIK
-209 VEILLKN
+209 ELLKN

-238 ELQLDLQNENK
+238 ELQLDRQAENK
-249 NDATWNPKVIGI
+249 NDATWKPRVIGI

-271 ERMDKQNRINYVY
+271 ERMDKKGVINYVY
-284 VSNGWLDS
+284 ISNQWLDS
-292 TVNNQNQDF
+292 TINNQNNDF
-301 EIAAVPALDP
+301 EVAAVPALDA

-321 IRNHRIRSYTGAKN
+321 VRNHRIRAYNGKTTP
-335 ANGKPKTER
+335 NGKPQTER

-404 EYLQKLFMQADVKK
+404 DYLAKLYQQEDIKTADDR
-418 QEEKDALRDAMWAE
+418 EKLRDEMWNE
-432 INTFLKDKE
+432 INAFLQDRQ
-441 NNGQTILSFTFIGSD
+441 NNGQTILSFTFTGTD

-461 AWRIVDVPMSDSNEA
+461 AWRIVDVPMNSANEA

-556 MSLTTLDRNKNGME
+556 MTLTTLDRNKNGIE